1 MYNKS
6 KLKLK
11 VGSTISYLKNKKIT
25 KQEDILVNT
34 VVTHTLRYSDTSSG
48 GGHSSGGGF
57 HSSSG
62 GSSHGGGGRSF

>member
-1 MYNKS
+1 MNE
-6 KLKLK
+6 
-11 VGSTISYLKNKKIT
+11 NEEIT

-34 VVTHTLRYSDTSSG
+34 IVTHTLRYSDTSSG

-57 HSSSG
+57 HSSSS